1 MMDVGRSK
9 ASKTED
15 LTLKETD
22 REAILL
28 RGSEVAEL
36 LSISRA
42 KAYRLMHERA
52 IPVLTFGKSVRCP
65 RAALLEFVVANT
77 QQSGAAAAEPKR
89 SEHLN
94 PPADK
99 PAKARR
105 GKAA

>member
-1 MMDVGRSK
+1 M
-9 ASKTED
+9 
-15 LTLKETD
+15 KETD
-22 REAILL
+22 QEAILL

-77 QQSGAAAAEPKR
+77 QQSGAAAAQPKR